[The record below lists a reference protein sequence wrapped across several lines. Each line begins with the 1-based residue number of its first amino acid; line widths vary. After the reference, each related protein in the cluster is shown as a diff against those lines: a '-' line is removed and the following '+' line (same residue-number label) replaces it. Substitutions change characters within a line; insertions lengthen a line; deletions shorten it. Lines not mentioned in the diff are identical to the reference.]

1 MPWCKVGNTVT
12 LVDSADDCRAMSG
25 GVVPGPGGA
34 GGDGGAGNPDK
45 KKDDCFIR
53 NVLTRGLGDLVLDIG
68 VTEKVSSKIV
78 SNVDIPRTAVAKGR
92 SPAKRIIAL
101 TATSRLR
108 LATRVTR
115 SILKLA
121 ATYKTGLDFR
131 VLIFLQ
137 TPRGRHL
144 ISRYEH
150 FLPEIYEVARND
162 YTLLNDLASAWLKVH
177 PFIAAMVTVATSEP
191 SGRSKAKHY
200 KLSARSSD
208 DAQELVHRFGKATE
222 NQALKALTVEL
233 AAELDEYRG
242 LNAEQALARVRSSSA
257 LREHRS

>member
-25 GVVPGPGGA
+25 GVVPGPAGA
-34 GGDGGAGNPDK
+34 GGDGGAGDPDK
-45 KKDDCFIR
+45 KKDNCFVR
-53 NVLTRGLGDLVLDIG
+53 NVMTRGLGDLILDLG
-68 VTEKVSSKIV
+68 ATEKVSSKIA
-78 SNVDIPRTAVAKGR
+78 SNVDIPRTAAAKGR
-92 SPAKRIIAL
+92 SPAKRVIAL

-121 ATYKTGLDFR
+121 ATYKTGLDYR
-131 VLIFLQ
+131 LIFLQ
-137 TPRGRHL
+137 IPRGRHL
-144 ISRYEH
+144 IDQYEH
-150 FLPEIYEVARND
+150 FLPEIYEIARND
-162 YTLLNDLASAWLKVH
+162 YTLLNDLASAWLEVH
-177 PFIAAMVTVATSEP
+177 PFIAAMVTAATSEP

-208 DAQELVHRFGKATE
+208 DAQELMHRFGKATE
-222 NQALKALTVEL
+222 NRALKALTVEL

-242 LNAEQALARVRSSSA
+242 LNAEQALAKVRSSSA
-257 LREHRS
+257 RREHLS